1 MAMNPRL
8 LRPRD
13 SGFRAIAY
21 PLVIMTGESNSGGR
35 GQNSSATAAELAARP
50 VVQILN
56 NSTLLYEDLD
66 IGANNLL
73 AHSGLE
79 SFSTAEHSIE
89 LELANQTASA
99 GWIKDRVYLCKTGQG
114 GSIASN
120 WLNNATTYAK
130 TFSERVATAMM
141 LLEDSSIA
149 YRPIVF
155 MSLGW
160 NDGQQGTAKATYK
173 ANVKS
178 IHANMRSVLGDSTVI
193 VMTKFES
200 PLDAYADIN
209 AAIDEISAE
218 DPLCVAIS
226 TAGFA
231 GSGAHWSYA
240 GLKSVAAAFRA
251 AAFAKTKRNLAPDG
265 INRVPPKTNL
275 AAWYDAA
282 DRGAFQLY
290 TNAVGEWYDK
300 SGNGR
305 TAVQATSGSRPQ
317 RTGTLNG
324 RPTVSFA
331 TTPSN
336 WLALT
341 YTSWA
346 QRPIGFY
353 AVFKSSRTAAAN
365 TLGNAIF
372 AGGGSN
378 IFIGRNGSNDAALGA
393 GFGVHA
399 QVAASTTDWRI
410 LRYTQAGGT
419 GNTAWTLRSGLN
431 TASGTNGP
439 TYTTQSTF
447 SIGGYNNA
455 GSFSF
460 FGEIAEIL
468 IYSSV
473 PSDADDARV
482 YAYLRNKWGSSVVG

>member
-1 MAMNPRL
+1 MAMSPRL

-21 PLVIMTGESNSGGR
+21 PLVIMTGESNAGGR
-35 GQNSSATAAELAARP
+35 GQNSSATAEELAARP

-56 NSTLLYEDLD
+56 NSTLLYENLD
-66 IGANNLL
+66 IGTNNLL
-73 AHSGLE
+73 GHAGLE
-79 SFSTAEHSIE
+79 SFEASEHSIE
-89 LELANQTASA
+89 LELANQAASA
-99 GWIKDRVYLCKTGQG
+99 GWIRDKVYLCKTGQG

-130 TFSERVATAMM
+130 TFSERVAIAMQ
-141 LLEDSSIA
+141 LLEDNGIA

-160 NDGQQGTAKATYK
+160 NDGQQETAKATYK

-178 IHANMRSVLGDSTVI
+178 IHANMRSVLGDTTVI

-200 PLDAYADIN
+200 PLTAYADIN
-209 AAIDEISAE
+209 AAIDEIAAE

-226 TAGFA
+226 TAGFD

-240 GLKSVAAAFRA
+240 GLKSVASAFRA
-251 AAFAKTKRNLAPDG
+251 AAFAKAKRNLAPDG
-265 INRVPPKTNL
+265 ISRVPPKTNL

-305 TAVQATSGSRPQ
+305 TASQAASGSRPQ
-317 RTGTLNG
+317 RTGSLNG
-324 RPTVSFA
+324 KSTLVFGAS
-331 TTPSN
+331 PSN
-336 WLALT
+336 WLTLT

-346 QRPIGFY
+346 QRPISFY
-353 AVFKSSRTAAAN
+353 AVFKNSKTTAS
-365 TLGNAIF
+365 LHSAIF

-378 IFIGRNGSNDAALGA
+378 LFIGRDGSNDAVLGA
-393 GFGVHA
+393 GFGTHA
-399 QVAASTTDWRI
+399 AVAASTTDWRI
-410 LRYTQAGGT
+410 LRYTQAVGT
-419 GNTAWTLRSGLN
+419 WTLTSGV
-431 TASGTNGP
+431 TSASGTNGP
-439 TYTTQSTF
+439 AYATQSTF
-447 SIGGYNNA
+447 SIGGYNNV
-455 GSFSF
+455 GSFNF
-460 FGEIAEIL
+460 GGEIAEIL

-473 PSDADDARV
+473 TDAATDARV